1 MVLYDFVI
9 HMYKLPAIFAQKN
22 FKIMIS
28 EILDILANLSNL
40 PNKENKPANSEK
52 NIGIF
57 ICYFISA
64 ICLIFI
70 IPEFKEIRLNENSS
84 QIISLIVV
92 ASLFLALIGVKL
104 IRKLNQFDQQTFS
117 KLITLLISIFLFF
130 MFSMCLIFNK
140 YLEFIN

>member
-1 MVLYDFVI
+1 
-9 HMYKLPAIFAQKN
+9 
-22 FKIMIS
+22 MIS

-40 PNKENKPANSEK
+40 PNNENKPANSEK

-84 QIISLIVV
+84 LTISLIVL

-104 IRKLNQFDQQTFS
+104 IRKLNLFDLQTFS
-117 KLITLLISIFLFF
+117 KFITLLISIFLLF

-140 YLEFIN
+140 YF